1 MGWPGSYRP
10 LPAMRDS
17 PLFKHLSSSSIVTA
31 SCFLGLLY
39 FGRDVLEPLAL
50 ASILSLVIAPL
61 IRTMRRV
68 GIGQLPATL
77 LSVVLVSTAVV
88 GIGTILA
95 FQLVAVTGDLPKYR
109 AAIRTKIVTV
119 RELTERPFARI
130 EAELSAVSPQAPSAP
145 VGKRGINTV
154 TVSPS
159 QPLPVEVRPPRLT
172 TRDQLARLFS
182 LAWGPIGEA
191 GLVLVLLIF
200 ISIEH
205 ESLRDRLIRLAGQ
218 TEVSRTI
225 RTLGDA
231 AQGVSRFFFS
241 QFVVNLTF
249 GTLIG
254 VLLGVAGVPHAALWG
269 ALSGL
274 VRFVPYLGV
283 MAAGIVIAMFVAAI
297 DPGWQLAV
305 SCIVLFVALEVIV
318 ANVVEPKVY
327 GHSSGLSPL
336 AVIVS
341 ALFWGAMWGPVGLL
355 LSTPLTLCLVVAGR
369 HVRGLEAVTILLG
382 DAPSVSGGQRFYQR
396 ALTGDAYTI
405 LRDAQAYLR
414 RASFARYCDQ
424 VLLPGLSIAAA
435 DRRSGQIDATQVAT
449 IQGTTA
455 TVAAALTQ
463 GGRGPMLSRRRR
475 SRDVSLLDANLGAHL
490 RQMREARQGR
500 WQGSLDVPVRS
511 VVLCAGLPG
520 ERDAVLSELLV
531 RSLREAD
538 VDARSAT
545 IDGDDERPD
554 PDKSELVSTIF
565 LPYPL
570 EDQVEPWIAAA
581 TGLRDNVPHALL
593 ATIRLSI
600 DTSTVSQPMVE
611 QHVDIVLRSF
621 EEALAF
627 VAPERS
633 AKWQGTAVAV
643 R

>member
-1 MGWPGSYRP
+1 
-10 LPAMRDS
+10 MRDLS
-17 PLFKHLSSSSIVTA
+17 LFKHLNAGSLVTVT
-31 SCFLGLLY
+31 CGLGLLY
-39 FGRDVLEPLAL
+39 FGRDVLEPIAL

-61 IRTMRRV
+61 IRSMRRA
-68 GIGQLPATL
+68 GLQQMPATI
-77 LSVVLVSTAVV
+77 LSVLVATTCVV
-88 GIGTILA
+88 GIGIVLA
-95 FQLVAVTGDLPKYR
+95 FQLVAVTRDLPKYR
-109 AAIRTKIVTV
+109 AAMRTKVAAV
-119 RELTERPFARI
+119 RELAERPFERL
-130 EAELSAVSPQAPSAP
+130 EAELSAVAPSGSVPAT
-145 VGKRGINTV
+145 GKRGMTTITI
-154 TVSPS
+154 SPT
-159 QPLPVEVRPPRLT
+159 QPIPVEIRAPRLT
-172 TRDQLARLFS
+172 TAGALTRLFS

-191 GLVLVLLIF
+191 GLVLVLLVF
-200 ISIEH
+200 MSLEH
-205 ESLRDRLIRLAGQ
+205 ESLRDRLIRLGGQ

-225 RTLGDA
+225 QALADA

-241 QFVVNLTF
+241 QFIVNVTF
-249 GTLIG
+249 GALIG
-254 VLLGVAGVPHAALWG
+254 VVLWAADVPHAALWG

-274 VRFVPYLGV
+274 LRFVPYLGV

-305 SCIVLFVALEVIV
+305 SCIVLFVALEVLV

-369 HVRGLEAVTILLG
+369 HVRGLEPVTILLG

-396 ALTGDAYTI
+396 ALTGDTYTI
-405 LRDAQAYLR
+405 LRDARAYLR

-424 VLLPGLSIAAA
+424 VLLPGLSIAAT
-435 DRRSGQIDATQVAT
+435 DSRSGLIDASQMAT
-449 IQGTTA
+449 IRATTA
-455 TVAAALTQ
+455 SVASALSL
-463 GGRGPMLSRRRR
+463 GSWLPVANRRRR
-475 SRDVSLLDANLGAHL
+475 RRDVSLLDANLGAHL

-500 WQGSLDVPVRS
+500 WQGSLDVPLRS

-531 RSLREAD
+531 RSLREAE
-538 VDARSAT
+538 VDARSVT
-545 IDGDDERPD
+545 LDGIEPHPG
-554 PDKSELVSTIF
+554 PDKSELVSTVF

-570 EDQVEPWIAAA
+570 EESLELWTDAAA
-581 TGLRDNVPHALL
+581 ELRHNVPHALL

-600 DTSTVSQPMVE
+600 DTSNVSQPLVE

-633 AKWQGTAVAV
+633 AKGQAVAAIN
-643 R
+643 